1 MQNKMDTSL
10 NEECKV
16 INIFKNNQE
25 EERKKALQDGIAN
38 IICRTESNDKMK
50 YIRAK

>member
-1 MQNKMDTSL
+1 MQNKMDLSL

-16 INIFKNNQE
+16 INIFKNDQ

-50 YIRAK
+50 YIRVK